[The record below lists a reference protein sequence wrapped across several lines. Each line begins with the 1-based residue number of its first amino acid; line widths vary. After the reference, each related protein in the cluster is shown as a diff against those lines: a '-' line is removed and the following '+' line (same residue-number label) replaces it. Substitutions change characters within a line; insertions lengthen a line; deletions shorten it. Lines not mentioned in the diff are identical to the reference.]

1 MWYASNILNFTVHRN
16 QFNRPKMTDFGAIRK
31 LTDALELIESTFV
44 KRYPQRPS
52 EQPCPHYVRTG
63 KCSYG
68 SSCRFHHPSSNNTEG
83 RLPKEGDKLYAN
95 IANDDL
101 LSTFVATMVASV
113 SIFDRCADNEINHK
127 VTV

>member
-1 MWYASNILNFTVHRN
+1 MS
-16 QFNRPKMTDFGAIRK
+16 DFGSIRK

-95 IANDDL
+95 IANDDI
-101 LSTFVATMVASV
+101 LSAFVATMVASV

-127 VTV
+127 VKINPLPLSFLA